1 MNKEYTIT
9 SEKTIFNT
17 RNITVAWNGWMF
29 DVVYW
34 QRDNDW
40 FVAIPNHNV
49 SCIMSNPADTIYNVG
64 RINKE
69 MFDETK
75 AMVIAMAIKEDWER
89 REDIE
94 SND

>member
-9 SEKTIFNT
+9 SARTIFEA
-17 RNITVAWNGWMF
+17 RNITVKWNGWMF

-64 RINKE
+64 KLNKE
-69 MFDETK
+69 MLDETK
-75 AMVIAMAIKEDWER
+75 AMVIAMAIKEDFER

-94 SND
+94 SKN